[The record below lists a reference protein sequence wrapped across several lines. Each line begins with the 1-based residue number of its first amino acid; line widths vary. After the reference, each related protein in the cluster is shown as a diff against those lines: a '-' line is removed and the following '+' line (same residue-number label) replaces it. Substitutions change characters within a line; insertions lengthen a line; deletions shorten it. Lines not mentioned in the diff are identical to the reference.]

1 MVAVVEVL
9 LEVLEVLEVGV
20 MEKVVALVSKQ
31 EQLILAVEVAV
42 AASLTDKLVDQVLS

>member
-9 LEVLEVLEVGV
+9 LEVLEVGV